1 MNRGSAFWKRTFM
14 RVYRITEAPQIS
26 MNLRRIP
33 MVEVTG
39 LEPSKTVNLQENG
52 IHRRI

>member
-1 MNRGSAFWKRTFM
+1 M

-33 MVEVTG
+33 MVEVTRTACV
-39 LEPSKTVNLQENG
+39 L
-52 IHRRI
+52 